1 VRRTAIP
8 AAAVFCVV
16 VARGCLSE
24 CGEGVKISLRVSV
37 GAKKSGIKGYY
48 GERAVKLSVAAPPE
62 GGRANAEA
70 ERLLAEALRVSASE
84 VEVIRG
90 ASSRDKVVLVRGVS
104 RERVYEALDNVLG
117 GNGG

>member
-1 VRRTAIP
+1 M
-8 AAAVFCVV
+8 
-16 VARGCLSE
+16 
-24 CGEGVKISLRVSV
+24 KISLRVSP
-37 GAKKSGIKGYY
+37 GAKKPGIKGFY

-70 ERLLAEALRVSASE
+70 ERLLAAAFRVSDSG

-90 ASSRDKVVLVRGVS
+90 ASSRDKVALVRDVS
-104 RERVYEALDNVLG
+104 REQVYEALDNVLG